1 MHPVLGL
8 PTVYGIE
15 AVAVVEHIVAGALQ
29 VQASSGRTR
38 VGDQDTEACRVQ
50 EASHGFRPVLLPGG
64 TIVGGIG
71 RSGVVEHPRY

>member
-15 AVAVVEHIVAGALQ
+15 AITVVEHIVAGALQ

-38 VGDQDTEACRVQ
+38 VGDQDTEPCRVQ
-50 EASHGFRPVLLPGG
+50 EASHGFHPVLFTGG
-64 TIVGGIG
+64 AIVGGIG
-71 RSGVVEHPRY
+71 RFGVVEHPRY